1 MNIYGIIIIIRM
13 SDDKIYNPKTGRFV
27 NKSGKI
33 GKELLKKIDT
43 KKKEVK
49 DPFNKKFIGVCDTG
63 MVSETKQDIKL
74 IEFLNLIGEMG
85 DIYCV
90 AIGNKNLA
98 SLDFSSYGKK
108 KIKMGLEL
116 KTINNI
122 IEFCNSKGI
131 EYIHNTKN
139 GGVYL
144 KSVFF
149 LPHNYNNALKLMTI
163 LWYPE
168 DTFIKTN
175 TDYQIAIGILLG
187 YLYENII
194 YFLKKSYSTEIKLT
208 EVLDI
213 KNKLINMDVKLQDI
227 QYKYKIIHRKSIELL

>member
-1 MNIYGIIIIIRM
+1 M
-13 SDDKIYNPKTGRFV
+13 SNDKIYNPKTGRFV
-27 NKSGKI
+27 NKNGKI
-33 GKELLKKIDT
+33 GRELFKKINNKT
-43 KKKEVK
+43 EEVK
-49 DPFNKKFIGVCDTG
+49 DPFDKKFIGVCDTG
-63 MVSETKQDIKL
+63 MVSEKKQDIKL
-74 IEFLNLIGEMG
+74 IEFLNLVGEMG

-122 IEFCNSKGI
+122 IEFCNSKGV
-131 EYIHNTKN
+131 EYIHNTKK

-149 LPHNYNNALKLMTI
+149 LPDNYNNALKLMKI

-187 YLYENII
+187 YLDENII
-194 YFLKKSYSTEIKLT
+194 YFLKKSYSTEIKLK

-213 KNKLINMDVKLQDI
+213 KNKLINMNVKLEDI
-227 QYKYKIIHRKSIELL
+227 QHKYKIIHRKSIELL